1 MSDFLQQMAKHSAE
15 RANKIGVI
23 EAADLEKPVVPLQ
36 LGAFDVIAEIKGRS
50 PAEGELAGPDLDRSE
65 QARQYAGGGAVAIS
79 VLTEPSR
86 FDGALEHL
94 EEIVAAVPDTPV
106 MRKDFLVEP
115 VQILEARCAGASGV
129 LLIATM
135 LDDDKLRAML
145 DCAWNQGMFV
155 LLECFDDAD
164 LDRVYRL
171 LDYPP
176 DADRAAAG
184 TLLVGVNARD
194 LRTLEVDNERLQ
206 RLAPMLPDARCV
218 AESGLRTADD
228 AATVAGLGYRLALVG
243 TALMRSDDPAK
254 LIAAMCAAGRAEVA
268 P

>member
-1 MSDFLQQMAKHSAE
+1 MSDFLQQMAQHSAE
-15 RANKIGVI
+15 RASKIGTI

-36 LGAFDVIAEIKGRS
+36 LSAFDVIAEIKGRS
-50 PAEGELAGPDLDRSE
+50 PAEGELAGSDLDRNE
-65 QARQYAGGGAVAIS
+65 QVRQYASGGAVAIS

-94 EEIVAAVPDTPV
+94 EEVVAAVPDMPV

-115 VQILEARCAGASGV
+115 VQVMEARRAGASGV

-145 DCAWNQGMFV
+145 DCAWGLGMFV
-155 LLECFDDAD
+155 LLECFDEAD
-164 LDRVYRL
+164 LERVDRV

-176 DADRAAAG
+176 DADHAVAG
-184 TLLVGVNARD
+184 RLLVGVNARN
-194 LRTLEVDNERLQ
+194 LRTLEVDGERLQ

-218 AESGLRTADD
+218 AESGLLTADD
-228 AATVAGLGYRLALVG
+228 AATAAKLGYRLALVG
-243 TALMRSDDPAK
+243 TALMRNDDPAK
-254 LIAAMCAAGRAEVA
+254 LIAAMCDAGRTKVT
-268 P
+268 